1 MNQRAPKMKN
11 HISNAIYGVLDYL
24 AYPVGMLAIAPV
36 ALRGLGNDR
45 YGVWLIAIAAVSTGA
60 IIASGFGDA
69 NIRIVAM
76 QRATGNHQ
84 NVMRAVRSTMG
95 IHLILGCAMAIV
107 AWLLTPIATA
117 HLVTE
122 ASGLRFDCLWSLRV
136 ACLLIPVRAIETVCV
151 STLRAYER
159 YGKAVQVSS
168 IARLLSLACAGFLP
182 FMTHTVVSVL
192 IATAAISAYGLWL
205 QLAQLARLLNDSN
218 LLPVLDRE
226 TTRVLIS
233 FGIFTWIQ
241 LVSGLVFGQL
251 DRLMTGVVFGAAA
264 VTAYS
269 LCVQLSQPI
278 YGVAAAGLHFLFP
291 RIAVQHALDDRAGVR
306 RTVFVGFCANLLFVA
321 ISAAGM
327 LALGQT
333 ILRIWVGN
341 ELAQAGASILPIVVW
356 STAWAGLGVAGAYSM
371 LALGRPRTL
380 TCFTLAGGALATF
393 AMWWLSAR
401 HGLIGMAWGRMFFGP
416 VTCLAYV
423 PLVALLSKRPAV
435 RSGSA
440 VFNGRFSKDRPCANV
455 LGVAVE
461 ALNLE
466 GALSRV
472 AGALQSDE
480 KGYVCAVG
488 VHGILEARRDANV
501 AQALAEASIAVPDG
515 TPTVWVGRLQ
525 KHASMRHVTGPELMR
540 EIFKRKEF
548 ASYSHFFYGGKEG
561 VANELAANMLR
572 QFPWTRITGTY
583 TPPFRELTHAEELD
597 LIDTIRECKPD
608 MIWVGISTPR
618 QELFMRRML
627 PRFET
632 RLMFGVGAAFDFHTG
647 RIKECAPW
655 IKTAGLHW
663 LHRLLQDPRR
673 LWRRNLLNTAF
684 LWHIALQLTG
694 LKDYPLPSPSPR
706 YRVNNAYAADQLAVA
721 RELSQ

>member
-1 MNQRAPKMKN
+1 MKKQ
-11 HISNAIYGVLDYL
+11 ISNAIYGVLDYL
-24 AYPVGMLAIAPV
+24 AYPLGMLAIAPV

-45 YGVWLIAIAAVSTGA
+45 YGVWLIAVAAISTGA

-95 IHLILGCAMAIV
+95 IHLILGSAMAII
-107 AWLLTPIATA
+107 AWFFTPIVTA
-117 HLVTE
+117 HLVTD
-122 ASGLRFDCLWSLRV
+122 ASGLRSDCLWSLRV
-136 ACLLIPVRAIETVCV
+136 ACLLIPVRAIESVCI
-151 STLRAYER
+151 STQRAYER
-159 YGKAVQVSS
+159 YGKAVQVSA
-168 IARLLSLACAGFLP
+168 IARLFSLACAGLLP
-182 FMTHTVVSVL
+182 FMTHTVVSIL
-192 IATAAISAYGLWL
+192 AATAIISAYGVWL
-205 QLAQLARLLNDSN
+205 QLAQLRRLLNDSN
-218 LLPVLDRE
+218 LLPALDRE
-226 TTRVLIS
+226 TTRALVS

-251 DRLMTGVVFGAAA
+251 DRLMTGVVFGAAT

-306 RTVFVGFCANLLFVA
+306 RTVLLGFFANLLFVA
-321 ISAAGM
+321 IGAAG
-327 LALGQT
+327 ALTFGQA
-333 ILRIWVGN
+333 ILRLWVGN
-341 ELAQAGASILPIVVW
+341 ELAQAGASILPVIVW
-356 STAWAGLGVAGAYSM
+356 SSAWTGLGVAGAYSM

-393 AMWWLSAR
+393 AMWRLSTQY
-401 HGLIGMAWGRMFFGP
+401 GLIGIAWGRMFYGP
-416 VTCLAYV
+416 VTCLAYLPLLVLLNKRAEIDSESPV
-423 PLVALLSKRPAV
+423 PEE
-435 RSGSA
+435 
-440 VFNGRFSKDRPCANV
+440 RFPEDRPCANV

-466 GALSRV
+466 SALSRV
-472 AGALQSDE
+472 AGALRSDR

-501 AQALAEASIAVPDG
+501 ALALADASISVPDG

-540 EIFKRKEF
+540 EIFKRKAF
-548 ASYSHFFYGGKEG
+548 ANYSHFFYGGKEG
-561 VANELAANMLR
+561 VADELAANMLR
-572 QFPWTRITGTY
+572 QFPWARIAGTY
-583 TPPFRELTHAEELD
+583 TPPFRELTSSEELD
-597 LIDTIRECKPD
+597 LIETIRECKPD

-627 PRFET
+627 PRLDT

-655 IKTAGLHW
+655 IKTAGFHW

-694 LKDYPLPSPSPR
+694 LKDYPLPARSKR
-706 YRVNNAYAADQLAVA
+706 YRVRHAYVADQLAVKPEL
-721 RELSQ
+721 ELSR